1 LLFLPVGDIKKK
13 LVIYLSVGGP
23 LPMKKRMPPRLIPL
37 LLIAALLAVLA
48 GGCVTIGDRKPICT
62 LVFSNGGEV
71 TIRLYPDKCPNTV
84 NNFIELCNSGFY
96 DGSPV
101 HRIVEYV
108 LIQMGKPADSEE
120 TDAGYYI
127 KGEFT
132 ANRHAGGDLTFESG
146 IVGMARLSD
155 EENSRHFFDTASSQ
169 FFIMLEP
176 KENMDGYYAA
186 FGKVVTGMDV
196 ITAISKMDVDDA
208 NSPRDEIYLVSAR
221 VDCHDYKP
229 AAVKKLEMDGTK
241 LY

>member
-1 LLFLPVGDIKKK
+1 
-13 LVIYLSVGGP
+13 
-23 LPMKKRMPPRLIPL
+23 MKKQKLLRLTAIL
-37 LLIAALLAVLA
+37 LLSALLTVLA

-62 LVFSNGGEV
+62 LTFSNGGEV

-108 LIQMGKPADSEE
+108 LIQMGMPADSEE

-132 ANRHAGGDLTFESG
+132 ANKHAKGDLTFESG

-155 EENSRHFFDTASSQ
+155 EENSQRFFDTASSQ

-176 KENMDGYYAA
+176 KANMDGYYAA

-196 ITAISKMDVDDA
+196 ITAISKMDVDAD
-208 NSPRDEIYLVSAR
+208 NYPRDEITIVSAR
-221 VDCHDYKP
+221 VDCHDYQP
-229 AAVKKLEMDGTK
+229 AAVKKLEKDSTK